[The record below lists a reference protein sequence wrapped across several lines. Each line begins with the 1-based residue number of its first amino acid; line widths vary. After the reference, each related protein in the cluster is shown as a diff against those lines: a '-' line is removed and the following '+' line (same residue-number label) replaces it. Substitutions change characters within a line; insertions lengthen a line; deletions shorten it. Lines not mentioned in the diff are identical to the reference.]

1 MNYTFKLKLVM
12 KNLSISFFLLFV
24 LNTACKKD
32 ETTTPNAKPSESP
45 VAKILEDKTWTQTT
59 FSNGPFELGYI
70 FSSSVKGKI
79 TQVGCRMPD
88 LGIYTVSI
96 WEEGTKKL
104 VRQKTVEQSS
114 PEKFTLVTVD
124 ELAVEKDVK
133 YVISVNSA
141 IGGVKKSYFQISNAT
156 ANIFPIVRGSI
167 VIQKTVYN
175 NGAVPTFPA
184 TGSYLD
190 KIFGYADFTFTPD

>member
-1 MNYTFKLKLVM
+1 M
-12 KNLSISFFLLFV
+12 KKSLIPFFLLII
-24 LNTACKKD
+24 LINACKKD
-32 ETTTPNAKPSESP
+32 ETTTPAKASESP

-79 TQVGCRMPD
+79 TQVGCRMPE

-114 PEKFTLVTVD
+114 PEKFTLVAVD
-124 ELAVEKDVK
+124 ELVIEKDVK
-133 YVISVNSA
+133 YVISVNTA
-141 IGGVKKSYFQISNAT
+141 IGGIKKSYFQISNST

-175 NGAVPTFPA
+175 SGAIPAFPA

-190 KIFGYADFTFTPD
+190 KIFGYADFTFVPD

>member
-1 MNYTFKLKLVM
+1 MKKLL
-12 KNLSISFFLLFV
+12 IPFFLLVV
-24 LNTACKKD
+24 LINACKKN
-32 ETTTPNAKPSESP
+32 ETTTPATKPTESP
-45 VAKILEDKTWTQTT
+45 ISKILEDKTWTQST

-114 PEKFTLVTVD
+114 PEKFTLVNVD
-124 ELAVEKDVK
+124 ELIIEKDVK
-133 YVISVNSA
+133 YVISVNTA

-175 NGAVPTFPA
+175 NGATPAFPA
-184 TGSYLD
+184 TGSFLD
-190 KIFGYADFTFTPD
+190 KIFGYADFTFIPD